1 MKETLRQRLDSFS
14 DRFEELAMLLSDPEV
29 INNQQRFR
37 DYSREYSELEE
48 LVAAWKRYLE
58 VENSIAE
65 AEQLSRDSDPEMR
78 ELAEME
84 ILDGREQLEAL
95 DVELKRLLIP
105 KDPDDGRGVFLE
117 VRAGTG
123 GDEAAIFAGDLFRMY
138 SRYAEKRGEPRRTR
152 SGFQLPDFGRDDRP
166 RRDRLRHHRARSAGA
181 VRER

>member
-78 ELAEME
+78 E
-84 ILDGREQLEAL
+84 
-95 DVELKRLLIP
+95 
-105 KDPDDGRGVFLE
+105 
-117 VRAGTG
+117 
-123 GDEAAIFAGDLFRMY
+123 
-138 SRYAEKRGEPRRTR
+138 
-152 SGFQLPDFGRDDRP
+152 
-166 RRDRLRHHRARSAGA
+166 
-181 VRER
+181 